1 MFIKGNFLFTPSR
14 HELTIRENQ
23 YAHIE
28 NGVVTG
34 FMTDLPE
41 TTGPETVVDYNQDII
56 IPAFVDLHIHAPEGA
71 SSVHGLIKA
80 LVPADTKP
88 GVLVPLTSESR
99 VLLCLPVAPGA
110 ARPSR
115 TMGAN

>member
-1 MFIKGNFLFTPSR
+1 MFIKGNFLYTPSR

-41 TTGPETVVDYNQDII
+41 TTGPETVVDYSQDII
-56 IPAFVDLHIHAPEGA
+56 IPAFVDLHIHAPQYINRGLGFDEELLTCGKVRKTRPFLSGPSLPAA
-71 SSVHGLIKA
+71 SIQ
-80 LVPADTKP
+80 
-88 GVLVPLTSESR
+88 
-99 VLLCLPVAPGA
+99 
-110 ARPSR
+110 PS
-115 TMGAN
+115 

>member
-41 TTGPETVVDYNQDII
+41 TTGPETVVDYNQ
-56 IPAFVDLHIHAPEGA
+56 E
-71 SSVHGLIKA
+71 SSF
-80 LVPADTKP
+80 
-88 GVLVPLTSESR
+88 
-99 VLLCLPVAPGA
+99 
-110 ARPSR
+110 RPSSTCISTPR
-115 TMGAN
+115 NT

>member
-1 MFIKGNFLFTPSR
+1 MFIKGNFLYTPSR

-41 TTGPETVVDYNQDII
+41 TTGPETVVDYSQDII
-56 IPAFVDLHIHAPEGA
+56 IPAFVDLHIHAPQYSFPGWNITPFRPKGNSPIPSLPAA
-71 SSVHGLIKA
+71 SI
-80 LVPADTKP
+80 
-88 GVLVPLTSESR
+88 
-99 VLLCLPVAPGA
+99 
-110 ARPSR
+110 RPS
-115 TMGAN
+115 